1 MISTAHDLA
10 GALDQ
15 DLSTACRELDDARFR
30 RDRKDTPSN
39 RAAVASARARIDA
52 LLDMYLQAGRPAC

>member
-10 GALDQ
+10 RVLDQ
-15 DLSTACRELDDARFR
+15 DLSTASRELDEARSR

-39 RAAVASARARIDA
+39 RAAVAAARARIDA